1 MDVGENDDIIDL
13 TSDVDVIDVDEE
25 DDDMMEYRDQ
35 VRETL
40 EDVLPSRKMEDVTDD
55 KILSVLKNHFKR
67 ENIEMDFDYDY
78 KYFPLK
84 IVDLTVKDIVSSM
97 ASPKKKEL
105 DSSSD
110 PEEEDDFTIIPSLKD
125 ILKPL
130 SSVYPDID
138 PTYLRTII
146 EKCSGDIDSIQ
157 EYLEANMETIPERRT
172 IQAVQYR
179 VMSSN
184 CDNNKR
190 ERPWQ
195 CPQCRSSLTSEQ

>member
-1 MDVGENDDIIDL
+1 
-13 TSDVDVIDVDEE
+13 
-25 DDDMMEYRDQ
+25 MEYRDQ

-110 PEEEDDFTIIPSLKD
+110 PEEEDDFTIVPSMKD
-125 ILKPL
+125 ILK
-130 SSVYPDID
+130 
-138 PTYLRTII
+138 
-146 EKCSGDIDSIQ
+146 
-157 EYLEANMETIPERRT
+157 
-172 IQAVQYR
+172 
-179 VMSSN
+179 
-184 CDNNKR
+184 
-190 ERPWQ
+190 
-195 CPQCRSSLTSEQ
+195 